1 VGALLLFR
9 AQDPLRLGA
18 WPATAVASR
27 GGITRTKIRLLIVPW
42 ERVERLDAATMIQA
56 LQTSTGVRLDL
67 VGPCSGGQVGA
78 AYVRW
83 PDGHLAVLK
92 SRPDIGLA
100 DLQRGPLAIVD
111 VLRSI
116 GYPAPGTELAAAVGS
131 AVVTVQ
137 ELLPGSEIG
146 YVDLALLEQ
155 ALALNRL
162 HVGVLAGRPD
172 IEPMKLYLTS
182 DAGGFCLHEPL
193 RKFSS
198 RSAALERWVRGI
210 GVGCPDELVGDDA
223 VHCDFHPANML
234 ASDGRVTG
242 VIDWD
247 GASRGDC
254 RFDLVTLR
262 FGVHGMKCDPDVI
275 GKLDEVLDFFPTELL
290 LPAWAHMSLRMVDWA
305 IRHFTAADVEHWLD
319 LAEQRA
325 F

>member
-1 VGALLLFR
+1 M
-9 AQDPLRLGA
+9 
-18 WPATAVASR
+18 T
-27 GGITRTKIRLLIVPW
+27 W
-42 ERVERLDAATMIQA
+42 ERVERLDAATIVQA
-56 LQTSTGVRLDL
+56 LHATTGVELEL

-92 SRPDIGLA
+92 WRPGRGLA

-131 AVVTVQ
+131 GVVTVS
-137 ELLPGSEIG
+137 ELLPGTEIG
-146 YVDLALLEQ
+146 YLDQALLDQ

-162 HVGVLAGRPD
+162 HAGVLAGRPG

-182 DAGGFCLHEPL
+182 DAGGFCLHGPL
-193 RKFSS
+193 REFSS

-210 GVGCPDELVGDDA
+210 GAAYPDELAGDDA

-234 ASDGRVTG
+234 ASDGIITG

-247 GASRGDC
+247 GASRGDS
-254 RFDLVTLR
+254 RLDLVTLR
-262 FGVHGMKCDPDVI
+262 FAVHGMKCDPEVI
-275 GKLDEVLDFFPTELL
+275 GKLDEVLDCFPAEVL

-305 IRHFTAADVEHWLD
+305 IRHFSAADVEHWLG

-325 F
+325 L